1 MIISNDSK
9 SIGCDKTTSPG
20 DGGGDGTELRAVS
33 GLNFLTNLTHT
44 SSAKEVGC
52 GSCHILWI
60 ISLKETNSL
69 L

>member
-1 MIISNDSK
+1 MIISIDSK

-20 DGGGDGTELRAVS
+20 EVGGDGTELRAVS

-52 GSCHILWI
+52 GSCHIL
-60 ISLKETNSL
+60 
-69 L
+69 